1 MTIQIALFQT
11 DIAQNFGAIART
23 TVCLGADLHVIEPLG
38 FVWNEAKMRRAGM
51 DYLDR
56 ASITRHLSWQK
67 FTENRPQGR
76 LVAITK
82 FGATKL
88 ADFTFKPDDI
98 LIFGQ
103 ESTGLPENVLDVCD
117 ARVRIPMLD
126 GARSLNLAQTCAITL
141 YGALQQTNQ
150 LPAE

>member
-56 ASITRHLSWQK
+56 ANITRHMSWQK

-82 FGATKL
+82 FGSTTL
-88 ADFTFKPDDI
+88 ADFTFKPNDT
-98 LIFGQ
+98 LLFGR
-103 ESTGLPENVLDVCD
+103 ESAGLPDDVVAVCD
-117 ARVRIPMLD
+117 ARVRIPMLA
-126 GARSLNLAQTCAITL
+126 GERSLNLAQTCAITL
-141 YGALQQTNQ
+141 YEALAQTRQ